1 MSSYNPPASGSQ
13 YEAHS
18 ICSFTSSSSPR
29 DLQGLKLSKVKAAA
43 ALFESRSNM
52 ANQINKS
59 PVDSSS
65 TSISYSRPTSIDQP
79 RSLFLNNQLTPPT
92 TSQSYPSLKLSAG
105 HVNQIKNQFL
115 SNHSLVDLHRRHS
128 SDRPT
133 NKVLQNYN
141 PDDVQLCSAARSD

>member
-18 ICSFTSSSSPR
+18 IS
-29 DLQGLKLSKVKAAA
+29 A

-65 TSISYSRPTSIDQP
+65 TSISYSRRLQSIN
-79 RSLFLNNQLTPPT
+79 LG
-92 TSQSYPSLKLSAG
+92 A
-105 HVNQIKNQFL
+105 
-115 SNHSLVDLHRRHS
+115 
-128 SDRPT
+128 
-133 NKVLQNYN
+133 
-141 PDDVQLCSAARSD
+141 CS